1 MATGNVKPLDVI
13 SEEQYEK
20 IKEKQDW
27 RNILSISFNWLQMAV
42 AMVFFFYYPNVV
54 TFLLALVIIGSK
66 QFALAVLAHDAAHNL
81 LFSNNKVNDWAGQW
95 FCAYPIFQDNRV
107 YRPYHL
113 KHHRH
118 TETEEDPDLV
128 LSAPFPITKKSFTR
142 KVFRDLT
149 GITGFRRYG
158 GSLYSIFKTQG
169 DNFFIK
175 ISKTSNKLY
184 GFLISNFV
192 IFILISTT
200 MHWSLFLLLWWLPS
214 FTYYSLIIRI
224 RNISEH
230 GVTPGNN
237 YFDNTRTTKSTILT
251 RFLMVPHN
259 VNYHLEHHLFTRCP
273 WYNLPKAH
281 EMLINNGH
289 LDKMC
294 VENSYRDVLRK
305 AVGAS
310 Q

>member
-1 MATGNVKPLDVI
+1 MATSSVKPLEVI
-13 SEEQYEK
+13 SKEQYEE

-27 RNILSISFNWLQMAV
+27 RNVLSISSNWLQMSA
-42 AMVFFFYYPNVV
+42 AMALFFFYPNVI
-54 TFLLALVIIGSK
+54 TFLVALVIIGSR

-81 LFSNNKVNDWAGQW
+81 LFANNKMNDWAGQW

-118 TETEEDPDLV
+118 TETDDDPDLV
-128 LSAPFPITKKSFTR
+128 LSSPFPITKRSFIR

-149 GITGFRRYG
+149 GITGVKRYW
-158 GSLYSIFKTQG
+158 GSLSSIFRTKG
-169 DNFFIK
+169 DNVFNK
-175 ISKTSNKLY
+175 ISKTSNKLH
-184 GFLISNFV
+184 GFLISNLIIFV
-192 IFILISTT
+192 LISTT

-230 GVTPGNN
+230 AVTPGNN
-237 YFDNTRTTKSTILT
+237 YFDNTRTTKSTVLT

-281 EMLINNGH
+281 SMMIENGYE
-289 LDKMC
+289 DKMC
-294 VENSYRDVLRK
+294 LETSYKKVLLK
-305 AVGAS
+305 AVSA
-310 Q
+310 

>member
-1 MATGNVKPLDVI
+1 MATSSVKPLEVI
-13 SEEQYEK
+13 SKEQYEE

-27 RNILSISFNWLQMAV
+27 RNVLSISSNWLQMSA
-42 AMVFFFYYPNVV
+42 AMALFFFYPNVI
-54 TFLLALVIIGSK
+54 TFLVALVIIGSR

-81 LFSNNKVNDWAGQW
+81 LFENNKVNDWAGQW

-118 TETEEDPDLV
+118 TETDDDPDLV
-128 LSAPFPITKKSFTR
+128 LSSPFPITKRSFIR

-149 GITGFRRYG
+149 GITGVKRYW
-158 GSLYSIFKTQG
+158 GSLSSIFRTKG
-169 DNFFIK
+169 DNVFNK
-175 ISKTSNKLY
+175 ISKTSNKLH
-184 GFLISNFV
+184 GFLISNLIIFV
-192 IFILISTT
+192 LISTT

-230 GVTPGNN
+230 AVTPGNN
-237 YFDNTRTTKSTILT
+237 DFDNTRTTKSTVLT

-281 EMLINNGH
+281 SMMIENGYE
-289 LDKMC
+289 DKMC
-294 VENSYRDVLRK
+294 LETSYKNVLLK
-305 AVGAS
+305 AMSA
-310 Q
+310 

>member
-1 MATGNVKPLDVI
+1 MATSSVKPLEVI
-13 SEEQYEK
+13 SKEQYEE

-27 RNILSISFNWLQMAV
+27 RNVLSISSNWLQMSA
-42 AMVFFFYYPNVV
+42 AMALFFFYPNVI
-54 TFLLALVIIGSK
+54 TFLVALVIIGSR

-81 LFSNNKVNDWAGQW
+81 LFANNKVNDWAGQW

-118 TETEEDPDLV
+118 TETDDDPDLV
-128 LSAPFPITKKSFTR
+128 LSSPFPITKRSFIR

-149 GITGFRRYG
+149 GITGVKRYW
-158 GSLYSIFKTQG
+158 GSLSSIFRTKG
-169 DNFFIK
+169 DNVFNK
-175 ISKTSNKLY
+175 ISKTSNKLH
-184 GFLISNFV
+184 GFLISNLI
-192 IFILISTT
+192 IFFLISTT

-230 GVTPGNN
+230 AVTPGNN
-237 YFDNTRTTKSTILT
+237 DFDNTRTTKSTVLT

-281 EMLINNGH
+281 SMMIENGYE
-289 LDKMC
+289 DKMC
-294 VENSYRDVLRK
+294 LETSYKKVLLK
-305 AVGAS
+305 AVSA
-310 Q
+310 

>member
-1 MATGNVKPLDVI
+1 MATSSVKSLEVI
-13 SEEQYEK
+13 SKEQYEE

-27 RNILSISFNWLQMAV
+27 RNVLSISSNWLQMSS
-42 AMVFFFYYPNVV
+42 AMALFFIYPNVI
-54 TFLLALVIIGSK
+54 TFLVALVIIGSR

-118 TETEEDPDLV
+118 TETEDDPDLV
-128 LSAPFPITKKSFTR
+128 LSSPFPINKRSFIR

-149 GITGFRRYG
+149 GITGVRRYW
-158 GSLYSIFKTQG
+158 GSLSSIFRTKG
-169 DNFFIK
+169 DNVFDK
-175 ISKTSNKLY
+175 ISKTSNKLH
-184 GFLISNFV
+184 GFLISNV
-192 IFILISTT
+192 IIFILISTT

-230 GVTPGNN
+230 AVTPGNN
-237 YFDNTRTTKSTILT
+237 DFDNTRTTKSTVLT
-251 RFLMVPHN
+251 RFFMVPHN

-281 EMLINNGH
+281 SMMIENGYE
-289 LDKMC
+289 DKMC
-294 VENSYRDVLRK
+294 LETSYKNVLLK
-305 AVGAS
+305 AMSA
-310 Q
+310 

>member
-1 MATGNVKPLDVI
+1 MSTSSVKPLEVI
-13 SEEQYEK
+13 SKEQYEE
-20 IKEKQDW
+20 IKDKQDW
-27 RNILSISFNWLQMAV
+27 RNVLSISSNWLQMSA
-42 AMVFFFYYPNVV
+42 AMALFFFYPNFI
-54 TFLLALVIIGSK
+54 TFLVALVIIGSK

-81 LFSNNKVNDWAGQW
+81 LFANNKVNDWAGQW

-118 TETEEDPDLV
+118 TETDDDPDLV
-128 LSAPFPITKKSFTR
+128 LSSPFPITKKSFIR
-142 KVFRDLT
+142 KVSRDLT
-149 GITGFRRYG
+149 GITGVKRYW
-158 GSLYSIFKTQG
+158 GSLSSIFRTKG
-169 DNFFIK
+169 DTVFNK
-175 ISKTSNKLY
+175 ISKTSNKLH
-184 GFLISNFV
+184 GFLISNLI

-230 GVTPGNN
+230 AVTPGNN
-237 YFDNTRTTKSTILT
+237 DFDNTRTTKSTVLT

-281 EMLINNGH
+281 SMMIENGYE
-289 LDKMC
+289 DKMC
-294 VENSYRDVLRK
+294 LETSYKNVLLK
-305 AVGAS
+305 AMSG
-310 Q
+310 

>member
-1 MATGNVKPLDVI
+1 MATSSVKPLEVI
-13 SEEQYEK
+13 SKEQYEE

-27 RNILSISFNWLQMAV
+27 RNVLSISSNWLQMSA
-42 AMVFFFYYPNVV
+42 AMALFFFYPNVI
-54 TFLLALVIIGSK
+54 TFLVALVIIGSR

-81 LFSNNKVNDWAGQW
+81 LFTNNKVNDWAGQW

-118 TETEEDPDLV
+118 TETDDDPDLV
-128 LSAPFPITKKSFTR
+128 LSSPFPITKRSFIR

-149 GITGFRRYG
+149 GITGVKRYW
-158 GSLYSIFKTQG
+158 GSLSSIFRTKG
-169 DNFFIK
+169 DNVFNK
-175 ISKTSNKLY
+175 ISKTSNKLH
-184 GFLISNFV
+184 GFLISNLI

-230 GVTPGNN
+230 AVTPGNN
-237 YFDNTRTTKSTILT
+237 DFDNTRTTKSTVLT

-281 EMLINNGH
+281 SMMIENGYE
-289 LDKMC
+289 DKMC
-294 VENSYRDVLRK
+294 LETSYKNVLLK
-305 AVGAS
+305 AVSA
-310 Q
+310 

>member
-1 MATGNVKPLDVI
+1 MAISSVKPLEVI
-13 SEEQYEK
+13 SKEQYEE

-27 RNILSISFNWLQMAV
+27 RNVLSISSNWLQMSA
-42 AMVFFFYYPNVV
+42 AMALFFFYPNVI
-54 TFLLALVIIGSK
+54 TFLVALVIIGSR

-81 LFSNNKVNDWAGQW
+81 LFENNKVNYLAGQW

-118 TETEEDPDLV
+118 TETEDDPDLV
-128 LSAPFPITKKSFTR
+128 LSSPFPITKKSFIR
-142 KVFRDLT
+142 KIFRDLT
-149 GITGFRRYG
+149 GITGVKRYW
-158 GSLYSIFKTQG
+158 GSLSSIFRTKG
-169 DNFFIK
+169 DNVFNK
-175 ISKTSNKLY
+175 ISKTSNKLH
-184 GFLISNFV
+184 GFLLSNLI

-230 GVTPGNN
+230 AVTPGNDD
-237 YFDNTRTTKSTILT
+237 FDNTRTTKSTVLT

-281 EMLINNGH
+281 SMMIENGYE
-289 LDKMC
+289 DKMC
-294 VENSYRDVLRK
+294 IETSYKNVLLK
-305 AVGAS
+305 AVSA
-310 Q
+310 

>member
-1 MATGNVKPLDVI
+1 MATSSVKPLEVI
-13 SEEQYEK
+13 SKEQYEE

-27 RNILSISFNWLQMAV
+27 RNVLSISSNWLQMSA
-42 AMVFFFYYPNVV
+42 AMTLFFFYPNVI
-54 TFLLALVIIGSK
+54 TFLVALVIIGSR

-81 LFSNNKVNDWAGQW
+81 LFENNKVNDWAGQW

-118 TETEEDPDLV
+118 TETEDDPDLV
-128 LSAPFPITKKSFTR
+128 LSSPFPITKKSFIR
-142 KVFRDLT
+142 KIFRDLT
-149 GITGFRRYG
+149 GITGVKRYW
-158 GSLYSIFKTQG
+158 GSLSSIFRTKG
-169 DNFFIK
+169 DNVFNK
-175 ISKTSNKLY
+175 ISKTSNKLH
-184 GFLISNFV
+184 GFLISNLI

-230 GVTPGNN
+230 AVTPGNN
-237 YFDNTRTTKSTILT
+237 DFDNTRTTKSTVLT

-281 EMLINNGH
+281 SMMIENGYE
-289 LDKMC
+289 DKMC
-294 VENSYRDVLRK
+294 LETSYKKVLLK
-305 AVGAS
+305 AVSA
-310 Q
+310 

>member
-1 MATGNVKPLDVI
+1 MATSSVKPLEVI
-13 SEEQYEK
+13 SKEQYEE

-27 RNILSISFNWLQMAV
+27 RNVLSISSNWLQMSS
-42 AMVFFFYYPNVV
+42 AMVLFFFYPNVL
-54 TFLLALVIIGSK
+54 TFLVALVIIGSR

-81 LFSNNKVNDWAGQW
+81 LFANNKVNDWAGQW

-118 TETEEDPDLV
+118 TETDDDPDLV
-128 LSAPFPITKKSFTR
+128 LSSPFPITKRSFIR

-149 GITGFRRYG
+149 GITGVKRYW
-158 GSLYSIFKTQG
+158 GSLSSIFRTKG
-169 DNFFIK
+169 DNVFNK
-175 ISKTSNKLY
+175 ISKTSNKLH
-184 GFLISNFV
+184 GFLISNLI

-230 GVTPGNN
+230 AVTPGNN
-237 YFDNTRTTKSTILT
+237 DFDNTRTTKSTVLT

-281 EMLINNGH
+281 SMMIENGYEN
-289 LDKMC
+289 KMC
-294 VENSYRDVLRK
+294 LETSYKNVLLK
-305 AVGAS
+305 VMSA
-310 Q
+310 

>member
-1 MATGNVKPLDVI
+1 MATSSVKPLEVI
-13 SEEQYEK
+13 SKEQYEE
-20 IKEKQDW
+20 IKDKQDW
-27 RNILSISFNWLQMAV
+27 RNVLSISSNWLQMSA
-42 AMVFFFYYPNVV
+42 AMALFFFYPNVI
-54 TFLLALVIIGSK
+54 TFLVALVIIGSR

-95 FCAYPIFQDNRV
+95 FCAYPIFQDNRA

-118 TETEEDPDLV
+118 TETDDDPDLV
-128 LSAPFPITKKSFTR
+128 LSSPFPITKRSFIR

-149 GITGFRRYG
+149 GITGVKRYW
-158 GSLYSIFKTQG
+158 GSLSSIFRTKG
-169 DNFFIK
+169 DNVFNK
-175 ISKTSNKLY
+175 ISKTSNKLH
-184 GFLISNFV
+184 GFLISNLI

-230 GVTPGNN
+230 AVTPGNN
-237 YFDNTRTTKSTILT
+237 DFDNTRTTKSTVLT

-281 EMLINNGH
+281 SMMIENGYE
-289 LDKMC
+289 DKMC
-294 VENSYRDVLRK
+294 LETSYKNVLLK
-305 AVGAS
+305 AVSA
-310 Q
+310 

>member
-1 MATGNVKPLDVI
+1 MATSSVKPLEVI
-13 SEEQYEK
+13 SKEQYEE

-27 RNILSISFNWLQMAV
+27 RNVLSISSNWLQMSA
-42 AMVFFFYYPNVV
+42 AMALFFFYPNVV
-54 TFLLALVIIGSK
+54 TFLVALVIIGSR

-81 LFSNNKVNDWAGQW
+81 LFANNKVNDWAGQW

-118 TETEEDPDLV
+118 TETDDDPDLV
-128 LSAPFPITKKSFTR
+128 LSSPFPITKRSFIR

-149 GITGFRRYG
+149 GITGVKRYW
-158 GSLYSIFKTQG
+158 GSLSSIFRTKG
-169 DNFFIK
+169 DNVFNK
-175 ISKTSNKLY
+175 ISKTSNKLH
-184 GFLISNFV
+184 GFLISNLI

-230 GVTPGNN
+230 AVTPGNN
-237 YFDNTRTTKSTILT
+237 DFDNTRTTKSTVLT

-273 WYNLPKAH
+273 WYNLPNAH
-281 EMLINNGH
+281 SMMIENGYE
-289 LDKMC
+289 DKMC
-294 VENSYRDVLRK
+294 LETSYKNVLLK
-305 AVGAS
+305 AVSA
-310 Q
+310 

>member
-1 MATGNVKPLDVI
+1 MATSSVKPLEVI
-13 SEEQYEK
+13 SKEQYEE

-27 RNILSISFNWLQMAV
+27 RNVLSISSNWLQMSA
-42 AMVFFFYYPNVV
+42 AMALFFFYPNVI
-54 TFLLALVIIGSK
+54 TFLVALVIIGSR

-81 LFSNNKVNDWAGQW
+81 LFANNKVNDWAGQW

-118 TETEEDPDLV
+118 TETDDDPDLV
-128 LSAPFPITKKSFTR
+128 LSSPFPITKRSFIR

-149 GITGFRRYG
+149 GITGVKRYW
-158 GSLYSIFKTQG
+158 GSLSSIFRTKG
-169 DNFFIK
+169 DNVFNK
-175 ISKTSNKLY
+175 IAKTSNKLH
-184 GFLISNFV
+184 GFLISNLIIFV
-192 IFILISTT
+192 LISTT

-230 GVTPGNN
+230 AVTPGNN
-237 YFDNTRTTKSTILT
+237 DFDNTRTTKSTVLT

-281 EMLINNGH
+281 SMMIENGYEN
-289 LDKMC
+289 KMC
-294 VENSYRDVLRK
+294 LETSYKNVLLK
-305 AVGAS
+305 AVSA
-310 Q
+310 

>member
-1 MATGNVKPLDVI
+1 MATSSVKPLEVI
-13 SEEQYEK
+13 SKEQYEE

-27 RNILSISFNWLQMAV
+27 RNVLSISSNWLQMSA
-42 AMVFFFYYPNVV
+42 AMALFFFYPNVI
-54 TFLLALVIIGSK
+54 TFLVALVIIGSR

-81 LFSNNKVNDWAGQW
+81 LFANNKVNDWAGQW

-118 TETEEDPDLV
+118 TETDDDPDLV
-128 LSAPFPITKKSFTR
+128 LSSPFPITKRSFIR

-149 GITGFRRYG
+149 GITGVKRYW
-158 GSLYSIFKTQG
+158 GSLSSIFRTKG
-169 DNFFIK
+169 DNVFNK
-175 ISKTSNKLY
+175 ISKTFNKLH
-184 GFLISNFV
+184 GFLISNLIIFV
-192 IFILISTT
+192 LISTT

-230 GVTPGNN
+230 AVTPGNN
-237 YFDNTRTTKSTILT
+237 DFDNTRTTKSTVLT

-281 EMLINNGH
+281 SMMIENGYE
-289 LDKMC
+289 DKMC
-294 VENSYRDVLRK
+294 LETSYKKVLLK
-305 AVGAS
+305 AVSA
-310 Q
+310 

>member
-1 MATGNVKPLDVI
+1 MATSSVKPLEVI
-13 SEEQYEK
+13 SKEQYEE

-27 RNILSISFNWLQMAV
+27 RNVFSISSNWLQMSA
-42 AMVFFFYYPNVV
+42 AMALFFFYPNVI
-54 TFLLALVIIGSK
+54 TFLVALVIIGSR

-81 LFSNNKVNDWAGQW
+81 LFANNKVNDWAGQW

-118 TETEEDPDLV
+118 TETDDDPDLV
-128 LSAPFPITKKSFTR
+128 LSSPFPITKRSFIR

-149 GITGFRRYG
+149 GITGVKRYW
-158 GSLYSIFKTQG
+158 GSLSSIFRTKG
-169 DNFFIK
+169 DNVFNK
-175 ISKTSNKLY
+175 ISKTSNKLH
-184 GFLISNFV
+184 GFLISNLIIFV
-192 IFILISTT
+192 LISTT

-230 GVTPGNN
+230 AVTPGNN
-237 YFDNTRTTKSTILT
+237 DFDNTRTTKSTVLT

-281 EMLINNGH
+281 SMMIENGYE
-289 LDKMC
+289 DKMC
-294 VENSYRDVLRK
+294 LETSYKKVLLK
-305 AVGAS
+305 AVSA
-310 Q
+310 

>member
-1 MATGNVKPLDVI
+1 MATSSVKPLEVI
-13 SEEQYEK
+13 SKEQYEE

-27 RNILSISFNWLQMAV
+27 RNVLSISSNWLQMSS
-42 AMVFFFYYPNVV
+42 AMALFSFYPNVL
-54 TFLLALVIIGSK
+54 TFLVALVIIGSR

-118 TETEEDPDLV
+118 TETEDDPDLV
-128 LSAPFPITKKSFTR
+128 LSSPFPINKRSFIR

-149 GITGFRRYG
+149 GITGVRRYW
-158 GSLYSIFKTQG
+158 GSLSSIFRTKG
-169 DNFFIK
+169 DNVFDK
-175 ISKTSNKLY
+175 ISKTSNKLH
-184 GFLISNFV
+184 GFLISNV
-192 IFILISTT
+192 IIFILISTT

-230 GVTPGNN
+230 AVTPGNN
-237 YFDNTRTTKSTILT
+237 DFDNTRTTKSTVLT
-251 RFLMVPHN
+251 RFFMVPHN

-281 EMLINNGH
+281 SMMIENGYE
-289 LDKMC
+289 DKMC
-294 VENSYRDVLRK
+294 LETSYKNVLLK
-305 AVGAS
+305 AMSA
-310 Q
+310 

>member
-1 MATGNVKPLDVI
+1 MATSSVKPLEVI
-13 SEEQYEK
+13 SKEQYEE

-27 RNILSISFNWLQMAV
+27 RNVLSISSNWLQMSA
-42 AMVFFFYYPNVV
+42 AMALFFFYPNVI
-54 TFLLALVIIGSK
+54 TFLVALVIIGSR

-81 LFSNNKVNDWAGQW
+81 LFANNKVNDWAGQW

-118 TETEEDPDLV
+118 TETDDDPDLV
-128 LSAPFPITKKSFTR
+128 LSSPFPITKRSFIR

-149 GITGFRRYG
+149 GITGVKRYW
-158 GSLYSIFKTQG
+158 GSLSSIFRTKG
-169 DNFFIK
+169 DNVFNK
-175 ISKTSNKLY
+175 ISKTSNKLH
-184 GFLISNFV
+184 GFLISNLIIFV
-192 IFILISTT
+192 LISTT

-230 GVTPGNN
+230 AVTPGNN
-237 YFDNTRTTKSTILT
+237 DFDNTRTTKSTVLT

-281 EMLINNGH
+281 SMMIENGYE
-289 LDKMC
+289 DKMC
-294 VENSYRDVLRK
+294 LETSYKKVLLK
-305 AVGAS
+305 AVSA
-310 Q
+310 

>member
-1 MATGNVKPLDVI
+1 MATSSVKPLEVI
-13 SEEQYEK
+13 SKEQYEE

-27 RNILSISFNWLQMAV
+27 RNVLSISSNWLQMSS
-42 AMVFFFYYPNVV
+42 AMALFFFYPNVL
-54 TFLLALVIIGSK
+54 TFLVALVIIGSR

-113 KHHRH
+113 KHHRN
-118 TETEEDPDLV
+118 TETEDDPDLV
-128 LSAPFPITKKSFTR
+128 LSSPFPINKRSFIR

-149 GITGFRRYG
+149 GITGVRRYW
-158 GSLYSIFKTQG
+158 GSLSSIFRTKG
-169 DNFFIK
+169 DNVFDK
-175 ISKTSNKLY
+175 ISKTSNKLH
-184 GFLISNFV
+184 GFLISNV
-192 IFILISTT
+192 IIFILISTT

-230 GVTPGNN
+230 AVTPGNN
-237 YFDNTRTTKSTILT
+237 DFDNTRTTKSTVLT
-251 RFLMVPHN
+251 RFFMVPHN

-281 EMLINNGH
+281 SMMIENGYE
-289 LDKMC
+289 DKMC
-294 VENSYRDVLRK
+294 LETSYKNVLLK
-305 AVGAS
+305 AMSA
-310 Q
+310 

>member
-1 MATGNVKPLDVI
+1 MATSSVKPLEVI
-13 SEEQYEK
+13 SKEQYEE

-27 RNILSISFNWLQMAV
+27 RNVLSISSNWLQMSA
-42 AMVFFFYYPNVV
+42 AMALFFFYPNVI
-54 TFLLALVIIGSK
+54 TFLVALVIIGSR

-81 LFSNNKVNDWAGQW
+81 LFENNKVNDWAGQW

-118 TETEEDPDLV
+118 TETEDDPDLV
-128 LSAPFPITKKSFTR
+128 LSSPFPITKRSFIR
-142 KVFRDLT
+142 KIFRDLT
-149 GITGFRRYG
+149 GITGVKRYW
-158 GSLYSIFKTQG
+158 GSLSSIFRTKG
-169 DNFFIK
+169 DNVFNK
-175 ISKTSNKLY
+175 ISKTSNKLH
-184 GFLISNFV
+184 GFLISNLI

-230 GVTPGNN
+230 AVTPGNDD
-237 YFDNTRTTKSTILT
+237 FDNTRTTKSTVLT

-281 EMLINNGH
+281 SMMIENGYE
-289 LDKMC
+289 DKMC
-294 VENSYRDVLRK
+294 LETSYKNVLLK
-305 AVGAS
+305 AVSA
-310 Q
+310 

>member
-1 MATGNVKPLDVI
+1 MATSSVKPLEVI
-13 SEEQYEK
+13 SKEQYEE

-27 RNILSISFNWLQMAV
+27 RNVLSISSNWLQMSA
-42 AMVFFFYYPNVV
+42 AMALFFFYPNVI
-54 TFLLALVIIGSK
+54 TFLVALVIIGSR

-81 LFSNNKVNDWAGQW
+81 LFANNKVNDWAGQW

-118 TETEEDPDLV
+118 TETDDDPDLV
-128 LSAPFPITKKSFTR
+128 LSSPFPITKRSFIR

-149 GITGFRRYG
+149 GITGVKRYW
-158 GSLYSIFKTQG
+158 GSLSSIFRTKG
-169 DNFFIK
+169 DNVFNK
-175 ISKTSNKLY
+175 ISKTSNKLH
-184 GFLISNFV
+184 GFLISNLIIFV
-192 IFILISTT
+192 LISTT

-230 GVTPGNN
+230 AVTPGNN
-237 YFDNTRTTKSTILT
+237 DFDNTRTTKSTVLT

-281 EMLINNGH
+281 SMMIENGH
-289 LDKMC
+289 EDKMC
-294 VENSYRDVLRK
+294 LETSYKKVLSK
-305 AVGAS
+305 AVSA
-310 Q
+310 

>member
-1 MATGNVKPLDVI
+1 MSSAMAL
-13 SEEQYEK
+13 
-20 IKEKQDW
+20 
-27 RNILSISFNWLQMAV
+27 
-42 AMVFFFYYPNVV
+42 FFFYPNVL
-54 TFLLALVIIGSK
+54 TFLVALVIIGSR

-118 TETEEDPDLV
+118 TETEDDPDLV
-128 LSAPFPITKKSFTR
+128 LSSPFPINKRSFIR

-149 GITGFRRYG
+149 GITGVRRYW
-158 GSLYSIFKTQG
+158 GSLSSIFRTKG
-169 DNFFIK
+169 DNVFDK
-175 ISKTSNKLY
+175 ISKTSNKLH
-184 GFLISNFV
+184 GFLISNV
-192 IFILISTT
+192 IIFILISTT

-230 GVTPGNN
+230 AVTPGNN
-237 YFDNTRTTKSTILT
+237 DFDNTRTTKSTVLT
-251 RFLMVPHN
+251 RFFMVPHN

-281 EMLINNGH
+281 SMMIENGYE
-289 LDKMC
+289 DKMC
-294 VENSYRDVLRK
+294 LETSYKNVLLK
-305 AVGAS
+305 AMSA
-310 Q
+310 

>member
-1 MATGNVKPLDVI
+1 MATSSVKPLEVI
-13 SEEQYEK
+13 SKEQYEE

-27 RNILSISFNWLQMAV
+27 RNVLSISSNWLQMSA
-42 AMVFFFYYPNVV
+42 AMALFFFYPNVI
-54 TFLLALVIIGSK
+54 TFLVALVIIGSR

-81 LFSNNKVNDWAGQW
+81 LFANNKMNDWAGQW

-118 TETEEDPDLV
+118 TETDDDPDLV
-128 LSAPFPITKKSFTR
+128 LSSPFPITKRSFIR

-149 GITGFRRYG
+149 GITGVKRYW
-158 GSLYSIFKTQG
+158 GSLSSIFRTKG
-169 DNFFIK
+169 DNVFNK
-175 ISKTSNKLY
+175 ISKTSNKLH
-184 GFLISNFV
+184 GFLISNLIIFV
-192 IFILISTT
+192 LISTT

-230 GVTPGNN
+230 AVTPGNN
-237 YFDNTRTTKSTILT
+237 DFDNTRTTKSTVLT

-281 EMLINNGH
+281 SMMIENGYE
-289 LDKMC
+289 DKMC
-294 VENSYRDVLRK
+294 LETSYKKVLLK
-305 AVGAS
+305 AVSA
-310 Q
+310 